1 MRTRAF
7 RAMGT
12 EVELLID
19 ADGAAADAALDA
31 AEAEVHRLE
40 EVLSRFDPRSEL
52 SLLNRIGRIVP
63 GPDLARVVRA
73 ALAARE
79 RTGGRFD
86 PTVLPA
92 LRAAGYDRDLPEVV
106 TGDPGPAGAPV
117 PAGGEVRFDERT
129 GEIVLAQ
136 GVQLDLGGIAKGDA
150 ADRAARILRDAGP
163 AVAVVGGDVSVSG
176 PRRDGSGWPIE
187 VDGAGG
193 LVLAVRGGGLATSG
207 TDRRRWHRG
216 GVVQHHIID
225 PATGLPAGT
234 DLLRATAAAPSATE
248 AEVLATE
255 LLLRG
260 REDGGRRAR
269 ELGIPAVLTGSDGAV
284 MAGVL
289 A

>member
-1 MRTRAF
+1 MRTHAF

-19 ADGAAADAALDA
+19 AEGPAADAALRA
-31 AEAEVHRLE
+31 AESEVRRLE
-40 EVLSRFDPRSEL
+40 EILSRFDPRSEL
-52 SLLNRIGRIVP
+52 SLLNRIGRITP
-63 GPDLARVVRA
+63 GPDLARVIRA

-92 LRAAGYDRDLPEVV
+92 LRAAGYDRDLPEVMA
-106 TGDPGPAGAPV
+106 GDPGPAG
-117 PAGGEVRFDERT
+117 PAMPAAGDVRIDSRG
-129 GEIVLAQ
+129 GEIVLAP

-150 ADRAARILRDAGP
+150 ADRAVAIMREAGP
-163 AVAVVGGDVSVSG
+163 AVAIVGGDVAVSG

-193 LVLAVRGGGLATSG
+193 LVLAIREGGLATSG
-207 TDRRRWHRG
+207 TDRRRWHRD
-216 GVVQHHIID
+216 GVAQHHIID
-225 PATGLPAGT
+225 PATGLPAMT
-234 DLLRATAAAPSATE
+234 DLLRATVAAPSAAD

-255 LLLRG
+255 LLLLGHERG
-260 REDGGRRAR
+260 VRRAR
-269 ELGIPAVLTGSDGAV
+269 DLGVPAVLTGQDGPV
-284 MAGVL
+284 LAGVL